1 VEAVAFRPDG
11 HLLAIAGR
19 GLALWDDSTKK
30 LTFVTS
36 SNDTSGLWEK
46 VVTSVAWS
54 PDGQKLALGFWD
66 AANTLRVLQV
76 AHDK

>member
-1 VEAVAFRPDG
+1 
-11 HLLAIAGR
+11 
-19 GLALWDDSTKK
+19 LALWDDSTKK